1 MISTALCIL
10 HREYITSVFSSYSE
24 ANAPELLE
32 NNEVTCISTMFS
44 TQHCSIFYT
53 CVCYVF
59 ISVSTLPSLFYVHM
73 TSSPIMLQ
81 ITDRRHATRLKK
93 RHMIYLPQRK
103 YENKVVFIHVFFL
116 IKNSFAFL
124 SD

>member
-10 HREYITSVFSSYSE
+10 HRGNITSVFSNYSE
-24 ANAPELLE
+24 ASAPELLE

-59 ISVSTLPSLFYVHM
+59 ISVPPPLFYVYM
-73 TSSPIMLQ
+73 TSSRIMLQ